1 MIDDTPREVY
11 VQWEDRDAS
20 EAQLRA
26 TRDREVLLA
35 GVS

>member
-11 VQWEDRDAS
+11 VQREGQDAS
-20 EAQLRA
+20 EAQVRA

-35 GVS
+35 GIS